1 MSEAIAFDT
10 HKFVKRLTAGG
21 FTERQAEILAEEQ
34 VNLLQANLAS
44 RAAEAKLKADLAAIE
59 AKLKTD
65 LAAIEAKLKADLAAV
80 KAASASRSA
89 TSKPGSKRAGS
100 TFR

>member
-1 MSEAIAFDT
+1 MREAIAFDT

-21 FTERQAEILAEEQ
+21 STERQAEILAEEQ

-59 AKLKTD
+59 AKLK
-65 LAAIEAKLKADLAAV
+65 ADLAAV